1 MKKILCRLILAMSL
15 MSGANAHAGVPVVDG
30 LGNGLMGVMQ
40 GIQSAMNTVTGFI
53 SDTTKAIKDTEW
65 VQQLGEMARTVTN
78 TKDTVTN
85 LQTQIDDAT
94 GMTEFGTYVPDLTS
108 NRKYLPDDYKTAEPT
123 GMQDFIED
131 IAPASVTAMIN
142 GDLLERDKKQ
152 AAINR
157 ALGELAYKQASNR
170 FSDLQ
175 SLVDKAGSSSL
186 DKPKERE
193 NLMARIQAEQLML
206 QNEQIKLASIAIAQ
220 QAEAQLVREKKKQ
233 LILKSLGY

>member
-1 MKKILCRLILAMSL
+1 MKKILCRLILAISL

-30 LGNGLMGVMQ
+30 IGNGLMGVMQ
-40 GIQSAMNTVTGFI
+40 SIQSAMNTVTGFI
-53 SDTTKAIKDTEW
+53 SDTTQAIKDTEW
-65 VQQLGEMARTVTN
+65 VQQLTKMGETV
-78 TKDTVTN
+78 DN
-85 LQTQIDDAT
+85 LQTQIDDMT

-142 GDLLERDKKQ
+142 GDLLERDKNQ

-170 FSDLQ
+170 FTDLQ
-175 SLVDKAGSSSL
+175 SLVDKAESDSL
-186 DKPKERE
+186 EKPKERE

-233 LILKSLGY
+233 LILKSMGY

>member
-30 LGNGLMGVMQ
+30 IGNGLMGVMQ
-40 GIQSAMNTVTGFI
+40 GIQAAFNAVTN
-53 SDTTKAIKDTEW
+53 AIKENEW
-65 VQQLGEMARTVTN
+65 VQQL
-78 TKDTVTN
+78 TKMRETVTN

-94 GMTEFGTYVPDLTS
+94 GMTEFGTYVPDLTG
-108 NRKYLPDDYKTAEPT
+108 NRKYLPDDYKTADPT
-123 GMQDFIED
+123 GMQDFVED
-131 IAPASVTAMIN
+131 IAPASVSAMMT

-233 LILKSLGY
+233 LILKSMGY

>member
-1 MKKILCRLILAMSL
+1 MTE
-15 MSGANAHAGVPVVDG
+15 
-30 LGNGLMGVMQ
+30 
-40 GIQSAMNTVTGFI
+40 TVT
-53 SDTTKAIKDTEW
+53 K
-65 VQQLGEMARTVTN
+65 
-78 TKDTVTN
+78 

-94 GMTEFGTYVPDLTS
+94 GMTDFGTYVPDLTS
-108 NRKYLPDDYKTAEPT
+108 NRKYLPDDYKTADPT
-123 GMQDFIED
+123 GMQDFVED
-131 IAPASVTAMIN
+131 IAPASVSAMMT

-233 LILKSLGY
+233 LILKSMGY